1 MILNTLNITV
11 GVLVAFS
18 VWCAA
23 MLFAVLVLH
32 VLVVG
37 GLTVYHLMHS

>member
-1 MILNTLNITV
+1 MMLKSFNIAL

-23 MLFAVLVLH
+23 VLFALFVLH
-32 VLVVG
+32 VMVIG
-37 GLTVYHLMHS
+37 GFTVYHLMNS

>member
-1 MILNTLNITV
+1 MLIKTFNVTL

-23 MLFAVLVLH
+23 VLFAIATLH
-32 VLVVG
+32 VLVAG
-37 GLTVYHLMHS
+37 GFTVYHLMHS

>member
-1 MILNTLNITV
+1 MIIKTMKITLNA
-11 GVLVAFS
+11 LVALS
-18 VWCAA
+18 VLCAA
-23 MLFAVLVLH
+23 VMLAIVTLH